1 MKAGAVS
8 RLLSVS
14 LSSAAEVNS
23 ADSVGRTL
31 GVVDRPGAREHHG
44 ELSPLE
50 MQRAGLVE
58 ALNPK
63 P

>member
-8 RLLSVS
+8 WLLSVS
-14 LSSAAEVNS
+14 LSNAAEGDS

-31 GVVDRPGAREHHG
+31 GAVEGPGTGKHHG
-44 ELSPLE
+44 EVSPLE

-58 ALNPK
+58 DLVREA
-63 P
+63 